1 MTSVILL
8 SVLINLTML
17 KAYYTVK
24 EKKTIKES
32 YYQIQKVFQKDTVRK
47 NDVDEIAKT
56 YNYRVLISDGS
67 GTIVY
72 SSEGEKSLMYKSLWN
87 ILNENLDK
95 ISNQIKKQGYAV
107 MTNTNKSMGTSINL
121 MGYLDG
127 DYTVIISTPMESIQT
142 SARLSGQFTM
152 YVGLILIICGA
163 VAMYLYSRQ
172 FTKPIEDMA
181 KAANQM
187 SHLDFDVKVP
197 TGSDDELGRLGASI
211 NELSSKL
218 EFTIS
223 ELKTA
228 NNELQ
233 KDIEQKVQIDEMRK
247 EFLSHVSHELK
258 TPIALIQGY
267 SEGLKDIVSTTED
280 ARVLKYKNAP
290 VEGKVGIVTGGGSG
304 HKPAFI
310 GYIGENLCDAVAVG
324 EIFSSP
330 TAKAFLDAI
339 KEADSGKGVACLY
352 GNYAGDNMNVK
363 MAMRKAKKLGIEVK
377 TVVANDDC
385 ASAPKTE
392 LEKRRGVAGEVL
404 MWKVGGAKASMGGS
418 LDEVIAV
425 AQKAIDNTRSVGIG
439 TAPCTIPAVGH
450 PNFQIEDG
458 TMEVGIGH
466 HGEPGINVQPLKTAD
481 DIAEEMLDIIIPDLP
496 FESGDEVVVLLSGL
510 GATPVMEQYIVY
522 NRVEEILTE
531 KGIKVYR
538 SYVGNYFTSLEM
550 MGVTLTVMKLDDEL
564 KECIDMPANSVGLK
578 QF

>member
-1 MTSVILL
+1 MQRFVNNPDFI
-8 SVLINLTML
+8 VDDML
-17 KAYYTVK
+17 KGLVK
-24 EKKTIKES
+24 ANPEVRFSEENDHVISMKEMKK
-32 YYQIQKVFQKDTVRK
+32 
-47 NDVDEIAKT
+47 
-56 YNYRVLISDGS
+56 
-67 GTIVY
+67 
-72 SSEGEKSLMYKSLWN
+72 
-87 ILNENLDK
+87 
-95 ISNQIKKQGYAV
+95 
-107 MTNTNKSMGTSINL
+107 
-121 MGYLDG
+121 
-127 DYTVIISTPMESIQT
+127 
-142 SARLSGQFTM
+142 
-152 YVGLILIICGA
+152 
-163 VAMYLYSRQ
+163 
-172 FTKPIEDMA
+172 
-181 KAANQM
+181 
-187 SHLDFDVKVP
+187 
-197 TGSDDELGRLGASI
+197 
-211 NELSSKL
+211 
-218 EFTIS
+218 
-223 ELKTA
+223 
-228 NNELQ
+228 
-233 KDIEQKVQIDEMRK
+233 
-247 EFLSHVSHELK
+247 
-258 TPIALIQGY
+258 
-267 SEGLKDIVSTTED
+267 
-280 ARVLKYKNAP
+280 
-290 VEGKVGIVTGGGSG
+290 GKVGVITGGGSG
-304 HKPAFI
+304 HEPAFV
-310 GYIGENLCDAVAVG
+310 GYLGDGMLDSVAIGEVFASPPALAFYDAIVDADQGEGVAVL
-324 EIFSSP
+324 F
-330 TAKAFLDAI
+330 
-339 KEADSGKGVACLY
+339 

-404 MWKVGGAKASMGGS
+404 MWKVGGATASMGGS

-531 KGIKVYR
+531 KGIKVHR

>member
-1 MTSVILL
+1 MNRIVNNPDF
-8 SVLINLTML
+8 VVEDML
-17 KAYYTVK
+17 KGFVK
-24 EKKTIKES
+24 T
-32 YYQIQKVFQKDTVRK
+32 
-47 NDVDEIAKT
+47 
-56 YNYRVLISDGS
+56 
-67 GTIVY
+67 
-72 SSEGEKSLMYKSLWN
+72 
-87 ILNENLDK
+87 
-95 ISNQIKKQGYAV
+95 
-107 MTNTNKSMGTSINL
+107 
-121 MGYLDG
+121 
-127 DYTVIISTPMESIQT
+127 
-142 SARLSGQFTM
+142 
-152 YVGLILIICGA
+152 
-163 VAMYLYSRQ
+163 
-172 FTKPIEDMA
+172 
-181 KAANQM
+181 
-187 SHLDFDVKVP
+187 H
-197 TGSDDELGRLGASI
+197 
-211 NELSSKL
+211 
-218 EFTIS
+218 
-223 ELKTA
+223 
-228 NNELQ
+228 
-233 KDIEQKVQIDEMRK
+233 
-247 EFLSHVSHELK
+247 
-258 TPIALIQGY
+258 
-267 SEGLKDIVSTTED
+267 KDIVSTTED

-404 MWKVGGAKASMGGS
+404 MWKVGGAKASMGG
-418 LDEVIAV
+418 

-531 KGIKVYR
+531 KGIKVHR

>member
-1 MTSVILL
+1 MQRFVNNPDFI
-8 SVLINLTML
+8 VDDML
-17 KAYYTVK
+17 KGLVK
-24 EKKTIKES
+24 ANPEIRFSEENDHVISMKEMKKGK
-32 YYQIQKVFQKDTVRK
+32 
-47 NDVDEIAKT
+47 
-56 YNYRVLISDGS
+56 
-67 GTIVY
+67 
-72 SSEGEKSLMYKSLWN
+72 
-87 ILNENLDK
+87 
-95 ISNQIKKQGYAV
+95 
-107 MTNTNKSMGTSINL
+107 
-121 MGYLDG
+121 
-127 DYTVIISTPMESIQT
+127 
-142 SARLSGQFTM
+142 
-152 YVGLILIICGA
+152 VGLI
-163 VAMYLYSRQ
+163 
-172 FTKPIEDMA
+172 
-181 KAANQM
+181 
-187 SHLDFDVKVP
+187 
-197 TGSDDELGRLGASI
+197 
-211 NELSSKL
+211 
-218 EFTIS
+218 
-223 ELKTA
+223 
-228 NNELQ
+228 
-233 KDIEQKVQIDEMRK
+233 
-247 EFLSHVSHELK
+247 
-258 TPIALIQGY
+258 
-267 SEGLKDIVSTTED
+267 
-280 ARVLKYKNAP
+280 
-290 VEGKVGIVTGGGSG
+290 TGGGSG
-304 HKPAFI
+304 HEPAFV
-310 GYIGENLCDAVAVG
+310 GYLGDGMLDSVAIGEVFASPPALAFYDAIVDADQGEGVAVL
-324 EIFSSP
+324 F
-330 TAKAFLDAI
+330 
-339 KEADSGKGVACLY
+339 

-531 KGIKVYR
+531 KGIKVHR